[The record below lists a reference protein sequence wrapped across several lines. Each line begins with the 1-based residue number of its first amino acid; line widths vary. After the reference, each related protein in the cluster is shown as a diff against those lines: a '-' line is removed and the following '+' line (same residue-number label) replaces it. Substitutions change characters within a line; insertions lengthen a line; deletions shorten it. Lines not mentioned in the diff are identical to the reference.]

1 MHCRNQKRTEKTG
14 DHSADGDFVGDDEMF
29 EVNEGG
35 RDQAGEE
42 QAIDEGEGGGLVADL
57 EPASQEQNR
66 GQELDQKIA
75 DRDGSA
81 AIAAFAAEI
90 KPGKERG
97 VEVPGD
103 GVFTMRTMGRRR
115 HDALTERQPMYA
127 DVEKAPY
134 DGTEGKQYE
143 RPEVEW
149 NGGPIPRV
157 EDRVQ
162 HERSCSVRG
171 RVFILVIDM
180 LFEGA
185 AHDGQRGGPPGP
197 D

>member
-42 QAIDEGEGGGLVADL
+42 QAIDEGERSGLMADL

-81 AIAAFAAEI
+81 AIAAFATEI
-90 KPGKERG
+90 KPGE
-97 VEVPGD
+97 
-103 GVFTMRTMGRRR
+103 
-115 HDALTERQPMYA
+115 
-127 DVEKAPY
+127 
-134 DGTEGKQYE
+134 
-143 RPEVEW
+143 
-149 NGGPIPRV
+149 
-157 EDRVQ
+157 
-162 HERSCSVRG
+162 
-171 RVFILVIDM
+171 
-180 LFEGA
+180 
-185 AHDGQRGGPPGP
+185 
-197 D
+197 